1 MFGNYINGE
10 WITNGA
16 TFEDRNPANTGEIVG
31 TFVKG
36 SAADIDAAAAAASAA
51 FPGWSNTSGP
61 ARGNI
66 LYKAA
71 DILDKNFESIAAE
84 MTREEGKT
92 LPEAKGE
99 VRRAINIFR
108 YFAGEGSRLPG
119 MLVPSE
125 RDRVH
130 MFALRKPIGVVG
142 LVTPWNFPSA
152 IPAWKLAP
160 ALICGNTVVLKPAS
174 AAPLSAWRIVE
185 ALHQAGI
192 PKGVVNFVAG
202 SGGELGGA
210 LVDAAGLKAISFTG
224 SCEIGDWLH
233 AAASK
238 RRLRIQLE
246 MGGKNP
252 TIVLADADF
261 NAAVENVVNA
271 AFFSTG
277 QKCTATSRAIVED
290 GIYDKFVAAVVERTR
305 RLKVGDGMQP
315 GIEIGPCVDQA
326 QMETDLR
333 YIEIGRKE
341 CGEPAC
347 GGRRLTEGAL
357 ANGYFVEPT
366 VFAGVTEAHTIAR
379 EEIFGP
385 VLAIMR
391 AADFEDAMRIAN
403 AIPFGLSSSI
413 QTTNLSRAFEY
424 IYRSEAGLLTVNLP
438 SAGVEYQLPFGGTK
452 GSSFG
457 PKEQGPA
464 ALEFYSDYKTVYLK
478 YDMKL
483 GQTRLNGAVTAAIYE
498 DGGCRIIAGH
508 TALDVI
514 LDPALTHLASKNL
527 VEAEPILPFIRP
539 KFGAVAALMR
549 RAPPSAMP
557 SMAHGKH
564 VRARLS

>member
-1 MFGNYINGE
+1 MAELFRNYINGE
-10 WITNGA
+10 WVKRDQVFA
-16 TFEDRNPANTGEIVG
+16 DRNPANTDENVG
-31 TFVKG
+31 DFVKG
-36 SAADIDAAAAAASAA
+36 TAQDVRDAAAAAGAA
-51 FPGWSNTSGP
+51 LPGWSGASGP
-61 ARGNI
+61 ARGNV

-71 DILDKNFESIAAE
+71 DILDRKFEQVAAD

-99 VRRAINIFR
+99 VRRSINILR
-108 YFAGEGSRLPG
+108 YFAGEGARMPG

-130 MFALRKPIGVVG
+130 MFALRKPIGVTG
-142 LVTPWNFPSA
+142 LITPWNFPSA

-185 ALHQAGI
+185 ALDEAGI

-202 SGGELGGA
+202 PGGELGDA
-210 LVDAAGLKAISFTG
+210 LIDAPPLKAVSFTG
-224 SCEIGDWLH
+224 SCGVGNRLH
-233 AAASK
+233 ERASK

-261 NAAVENVVNA
+261 PAAVENVVNA

-277 QKCTATSRAIVED
+277 QKCTATSRAIVEES
-290 GIYDKFVAAVVERTR
+290 IYDRFVAAVVERTK
-305 RLKVGDGMQP
+305 RLTVGDGMQP

-326 QMETDLR
+326 QMETVLR

-341 CGEPAC
+341 SGAPKC

-357 ANGYFVEPT
+357 AKGFFVEPT
-366 VFAGVTEAHTIAR
+366 VFADVEESHTIAQ

-385 VLAIMR
+385 VLAILR
-391 AADFEDAMRIAN
+391 ARDFEDAMRMAN

-413 QTTNLSRAFEY
+413 QTTNLSRAFQY
-424 IYRSEAGLLTVNLP
+424 IYRAEAGLLTVNLP

-452 GSSFG
+452 ESSFG

-464 ALEFYSDYKTVYLK
+464 ALEFYSDYKTIYLK
-478 YDMKL
+478 Y
-483 GQTRLNGAVTAAIYE
+483 
-498 DGGCRIIAGH
+498 
-508 TALDVI
+508 
-514 LDPALTHLASKNL
+514 
-527 VEAEPILPFIRP
+527 
-539 KFGAVAALMR
+539 
-549 RAPPSAMP
+549 
-557 SMAHGKH
+557 
-564 VRARLS
+564 

>member
-1 MFGNYINGE
+1 MTSNFANYINGE
-10 WITNGA
+10 WVNSAA
-16 TFEDRNPANTGEIVG
+16 TFENRNPANTDELVG
-31 TFVKG
+31 TFTKG
-36 SAADIDAAAAAASAA
+36 TAQEVEDAAAAAAAALPAWSAM
-51 FPGWSNTSGP
+51 SGP

-71 DILDKNFESIAAE
+71 DILDRKFEQVASD

-99 VRRAINIFR
+99 VRRSINIFR
-108 YFAGEGSRLPG
+108 YFAGEGSRMPG

-152 IPAWKLAP
+152 IPAWKMAP
-160 ALICGNTVVLKPAS
+160 ALICGNTIVVKPAS

-185 ALHQAGI
+185 ALAEAGA

-202 SGGELGGA
+202 SGGELGQA
-210 LVDAAGLKAISFTG
+210 LVNAAPLKAISFTG
-224 SCEIGDWLH
+224 SCEIGNWLH
-233 AAASK
+233 GEASK

-261 NAAVENVVNA
+261 GPAVENVVNA

-290 GIYDKFVAAVVERTR
+290 AIYDRFVAAVVERTKK
-305 RLKVGDGMQP
+305 LKVGDGMQP
-315 GIEIGPCVDQA
+315 GIDIGPCVDKG
-326 QMETDLR
+326 QMETVLR
-333 YIEIGRKE
+333 YIGIGRRE
-341 CGEPAC
+341 CGEPKC
-347 GGRRLTEGAL
+347 GGNRMTGGAFDK
-357 ANGYFVEPT
+357 GYFVEPT
-366 VFAGVTEAHTIAR
+366 VFADVKEEHTIAQ

-391 AADFEDAMRIAN
+391 ARDFEDAMRIAN
-403 AIPFGLSSSI
+403 NIPFGLSSSI
-413 QTTNLSRAFEY
+413 QTTNLSRTFEY
-424 IYRSEAGLLTVNLP
+424 IYRAEAGLLTVNLP
-438 SAGVEYQLPFGGTK
+438 SAGVEYQLPFGGSK
-452 GSSFG
+452 ESSFG

-478 YDMKL
+478 Y
-483 GQTRLNGAVTAAIYE
+483 
-498 DGGCRIIAGH
+498 
-508 TALDVI
+508 
-514 LDPALTHLASKNL
+514 
-527 VEAEPILPFIRP
+527 
-539 KFGAVAALMR
+539 
-549 RAPPSAMP
+549 
-557 SMAHGKH
+557 
-564 VRARLS
+564 